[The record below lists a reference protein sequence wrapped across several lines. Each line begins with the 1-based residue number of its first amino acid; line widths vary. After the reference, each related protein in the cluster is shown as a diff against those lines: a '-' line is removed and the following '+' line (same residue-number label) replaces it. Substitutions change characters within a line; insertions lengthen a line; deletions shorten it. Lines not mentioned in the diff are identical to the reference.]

1 MHSAALWKRECHSS
15 LSVRFSLMAS
25 KCQESPR
32 WAHLA
37 IVAVSCSWITESL
50 EMPAT
55 RSSGLMPDGPIEK
68 GVGAGVAGIPVLPPE
83 LMPSSTFT
91 VVLSSVSKF
100 S

>member
-1 MHSAALWKRECHSS
+1 
-15 LSVRFSLMAS
+15 
-25 KCQESPR
+25 
-32 WAHLA
+32 
-37 IVAVSCSWITESL
+37 
-50 EMPAT
+50 MPAT